1 MDKTIEC
8 AMTIDEG
15 NQKIN
20 IAGLLDEDFEIDFSS
35 DIDFTDLVS
44 KLTEKIDTLQK
55 INITLEEESDD
66 EKINLIANTI
76 KEIFDLYNQNI
87 VDQEASEEVAGM
99 STSDEIPFWTRM
111 TINDQYHRSKLP
123 SNR

>member
-99 STSDEIPFWTRM
+99 STSDEIPF
-111 TINDQYHRSKLP
+111 
-123 SNR
+123 